1 MQVNSTIYPVVE
13 STTDFDFTKNVG
25 EYTLNDILDESI
37 VYSSS
42 SSGYAD
48 LQHKTVYN
56 WRTTYGQRHKIIAD
70 NATYNYQRKILAR
83 QTSGGIFSYA
93 TNNDDYTQNN
103 NYRFGY
109 DASETNAYYM
119 HNELVRA
126 FKYFSVCGCIYVEYF
141 TTDGYETVARR
152 DLKTYFESFSDKK
165 INRILFTVYSG
176 TNTSRNYTNIQ
187 FIDYMDF
194 VIPYFTVPSQND
206 ETIFDVNYD
215 NIINYFPHH
224 SSASDNAQIGGTI
237 LGCPRPTGR
246 YQTTAITLQIA
257 GSNFYRANNSNVN
270 WDNVTDISYSSQ
282 YPTFYPEITLDRN
295 EILHM
300 AATYGIMFTDTEN
313 IAKTYNFTDD
323 TKLSDDHV
331 YMPVLESN
339 KLWQGNFTSGSSN
352 LTNPI
357 KEWNND
363 KNAPFVN
370 GSPPISGNTPIFGD
384 DSLTNHAGNTSALT
398 HRYLL
403 NNAKMQTISTYL
415 NNIDDNLLTAIVNN
429 IRMSGDSPINS
440 VVSVQYI
447 PFDISTYAPA
457 VSDVIVGSNLIN
469 IGTLE
474 SPVALSANV
483 VTADSIIIDLGEC
496 NIVPVNDNFLDY
508 EPYTKY
514 LCYIPYCNFVEL
526 DAGIIV
532 NRKLTFQLVCDLVGG
547 TCEGIIR
554 VNGRMYKSV
563 SGVFATQCSVQG
575 IDSSNYVN
583 SLMSSAGKYVSGVG
597 TMIAATAGVATGNV
611 STALA
616 VTGLVAGAGTA
627 ASGLYEYSTTP
638 KQFEASGKSVGLI
651 GQRLPQHVCL
661 YRYYCQD
668 ISDENFKDFA
678 GYACEFTAQLSSLSG
693 YTQCGNVNL
702 SGIVAT
708 NEEKEIIKNILE
720 TGFYI

>member
-1 MQVNSTIYPVVE
+1 MEVNNAIYPVIE
-13 STTDFDFTKNVG
+13 TSTDFDFTKNVG

-42 SSGYAD
+42 SSEHAD
-48 LQHKTVYN
+48 LHNKVIYSWYYTNVGKY
-56 WRTTYGQRHKIIAD
+56 KIVAD
-70 NATYNYQRKILAR
+70 NATYNYQRKILAQ
-83 QTSGGIFSYA
+83 QTAGGIFSYA
-93 TNNDDYTQNN
+93 NSNDNYTNLNN
-103 NYRFGY
+103 FKFGY
-109 DASETNAYYM
+109 DASETNTYYTY
-119 HNELVRA
+119 NKLVRG
-126 FKYFSVCGCIYVEYF
+126 FKYFSLCGCIYIEFYTSAGYNSTNIVDMNTFF
-141 TTDGYETVARR
+141 TSY
-152 DLKTYFESFSDKK
+152 SDKIIK
-165 INRILFTVYSG
+165 RVLLTVYSG
-176 TNTSRNYTNIQ
+176 SNNSRTNKNIQ
-187 FIDYMDF
+187 FVNYLDY
-194 VIPYFTVPSQND
+194 VIPYFTVPNPRD
-206 ETIFDVNYD
+206 ETTYQINYE
-215 NIINYFPHH
+215 NIINYFPFYT
-224 SSASDNAQIGGTI
+224 SSTNNSIGTTI
-237 LGCPRPTGR
+237 LGMAQSSGS
-246 YQTTAITLQIA
+246 YQTSAVTNQIR
-257 GSNFYRANNSNVN
+257 GNNFFRANSSVVN
-270 WDNVTDISYSSQ
+270 WDSITDVSYNQS
-282 YPTFYPEITLDRN
+282 YVATFAPEISVNRN
-295 EILHM
+295 DILHM

-313 IAKTYNFTDD
+313 IAKSYDFTDD
-323 TKLSDDHV
+323 TKLSDEHV

-339 KLWQGNFTSGSSN
+339 KLWQGGFTSGSDN
-352 LTNPI
+352 LTNPV

-363 KNAPFVN
+363 KNSPFVN
-370 GSPPISGNTPIFGD
+370 GSPPISGNTPIYGD
-384 DSLTNHAGNTSALT
+384 DSLTNHGGNTSALT

-440 VVSVQYI
+440 VVSVQYV

-457 VSDVIVGSNLIN
+457 VSDVIIGSNLIN

-474 SPVALSANV
+474 KPVALSANV
-483 VTADSIIIDLGEC
+483 VTADSIILDLGEC

-514 LCYIPYCNFVEL
+514 LCYIPFCNFVEL
-526 DAGIIV
+526 DAGIIT
-532 NRKLTFQLVCDLVGG
+532 NHKLTFQLICDLVGG

-583 SLMSSAGKYVSGVG
+583 SLVSSTGKYVSGVG
-597 TMIAATAGVATGNV
+597 AMITATAGVATGNV

-627 ASGLYEYSTTP
+627 ASGLYEFNTTP
-638 KQFEASGKSVGLI
+638 KQFEAAGKSVGLI

-668 ISDENFKDFA
+668 ISDENFKNFA

-693 YTQCGNVNL
+693 YTQCANVNL
-702 SGIVAT
+702 SGIAAT
-708 NEEKEIIKNILE
+708 NEEKKLIKNILE